1 MCYRLVSI
9 IPNLCYLAF
18 VDNWESSTLQLFQT
32 VRLCNECLYPIRKNK
47 KTGLSNNYALIR
59 FRSENAVQNVLQHE
73 KHEIDGKVIKVEMSK
88 SANSRFE
95 PEIEDDIEE
104 LGTG

>member
-1 MCYRLVSI
+1 MPNGTFAANLTTAYCSEKYLFKMQFLHFVRQCATDLSRSF
-9 IPNLCYLAF
+9 PNLCYLAF

-32 VRLCNECLYPIRKNK
+32 VRLCNECLYPIRK
-47 KTGLSNNYALIR
+47 
-59 FRSENAVQNVLQHE
+59 
-73 KHEIDGKVIKVEMSK
+73 IKVEMSK